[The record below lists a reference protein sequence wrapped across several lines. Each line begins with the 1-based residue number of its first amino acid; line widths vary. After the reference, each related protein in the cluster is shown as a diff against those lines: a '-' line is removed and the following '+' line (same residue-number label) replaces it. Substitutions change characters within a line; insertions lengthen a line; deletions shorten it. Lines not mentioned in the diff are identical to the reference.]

1 MRKCQLVSVLLIM
14 VFLLLLVSGC
24 VQEAAKAPEN
34 GEAPLEALTW
44 EEIVQRAKETEE
56 ITFYTFTYRDLFAD
70 LARDFEE
77 EYGIKVNVVLAE
89 ANPTYQKVMAEKNSP
104 AGTIDVWFMQAS
116 QIGNAREA
124 GLLTGSL
131 DTLVPNAQHLEQG
144 AREYAE
150 GVPVEGY
157 ALPLRLNQA
166 VIAYD
171 AAKVPEP
178 PKSLA
183 ELEAWVEENPGKF
196 TYCDPNRGGSGQAF
210 VNSVIYWLTGGVE
223 PYLGEYDESKIDQ
236 WGPVWEWLNKIEPH
250 IVYSNDNNDAL
261 DKLNRSE
268 VYMAAAWEDMVI
280 TAKKEGQ
287 LPASVK
293 TYLPEPGFIGGADYL
308 AVPANA
314 ANKPAA
320 LLWINY
326 LLEPEAQLKMV
337 ETNYV
342 YPARL
347 DITIPPAVAENLLPL
362 EDFQRLR
369 RPWGL
374 PQYKEKYNDLWLVEV
389 AGN

>member
-1 MRKCQLVSVLLIM
+1 M
-14 VFLLLLVSGC
+14 
-24 VQEAAKAPEN
+24 
-34 GEAPLEALTW
+34 
-44 EEIVQRAKETEE
+44 
-56 ITFYTFTYRDLFAD
+56 
-70 LARDFEE
+70 
-77 EYGIKVNVVLAE
+77 
-89 ANPTYQKVMAEKNSP
+89 
-104 AGTIDVWFMQAS
+104 
-116 QIGNAREA
+116 
-124 GLLTGSL
+124 
-131 DTLVPNAQHLEQG
+131 
-144 AREYAE
+144 
-150 GVPVEGY
+150 
-157 ALPLRLNQA
+157 
-166 VIAYD
+166 
-171 AAKVPEP
+171 
-178 PKSLA
+178 
-183 ELEAWVEENPGKF
+183 
-196 TYCDPNRGGSGQAF
+196 
-210 VNSVIYWLTGGVE
+210 E

>member
-1 MRKCQLVSVLLIM
+1 MRKYQLVSVLFIM

-89 ANPTYQKVMAEKNSP
+89 ANPTYQKVMAEKKSP

-131 DTLVPNAQHLEQG
+131 DALVPNAQHLEQG

-183 ELEAWVEENPGKF
+183 ELEAWVEKPG
-196 TYCDPNRGGSGQAF
+196 Q
-210 VNSVIYWLTGGVE
+210 I
-223 PYLGEYDESKIDQ
+223 
-236 WGPVWEWLNKIEPH
+236 
-250 IVYSNDNNDAL
+250 
-261 DKLNRSE
+261 
-268 VYMAAAWEDMVI
+268 
-280 TAKKEGQ
+280 
-287 LPASVK
+287 
-293 TYLPEPGFIGGADYL
+293 
-308 AVPANA
+308 
-314 ANKPAA
+314 
-320 LLWINY
+320 Y
-326 LLEPEAQLKMV
+326 LLRPQPGWFRAGLRQLG
-337 ETNYV
+337 
-342 YPARL
+342 
-347 DITIPPAVAENLLPL
+347 NLLADRGRGTL
-362 EDFQRLR
+362 SGRVR
-369 RPWGL
+369 
-374 PQYKEKYNDLWLVEV
+374 
-389 AGN
+389 